1 MDIALDV
8 TAAPLADDLAVI
20 GDGLAAFNES
30 DVGLSGRLPLAVLL
44 RDEAGAVRGGLS
56 GYTAWGWLYIQW
68 LFVAEPL
75 RGQGMAGRL
84 LAAAE
89 AEAEARGCHGAFI
102 DTFNPK
108 AESAYR
114 RQGYEVFGVLP
125 DFPTGRRR
133 VFLQKTLGRS
143 G

>member
-8 TAAPLADDLAVI
+8 TAAPQADDLAVI
-20 GDGLAAFNES
+20 GEGLAAFNES
-30 DVGLSGRLPLAVLL
+30 DVGPSGRLPLAVLL
-44 RDEAGAVRGGLS
+44 RDETGAARGGLS

-75 RGQGMAGRL
+75 RGRGLAGWL

-114 RQGYEVFGVLP
+114 RHGYEPFGVLP
-125 DFPTGRRR
+125 DFPKGRRR
-133 VFLQKTLGRS
+133 VFLQKPLVPRP
-143 G
+143 